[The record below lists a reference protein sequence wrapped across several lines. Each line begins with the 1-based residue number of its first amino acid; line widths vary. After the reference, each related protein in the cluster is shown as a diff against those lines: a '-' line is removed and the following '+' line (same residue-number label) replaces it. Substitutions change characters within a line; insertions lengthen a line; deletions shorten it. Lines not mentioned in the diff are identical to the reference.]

1 MRYAL
6 AGATGTLLLMVTAW
20 LGAPAQALALSEH
33 ASDHASTE
41 ETRTPIKHFVSLM
54 QENHSFDNYFGT
66 YPGADGVPDDVCMPS
81 GTDEPCVKPWRIGDS
96 AIEDLGHSATIY
108 ERQYAEGRL
117 DGFVSAFSGARMENY
132 KLPMGYYD
140 GKDIPFYWNLADEYV
155 LFDRN
160 FTSAN
165 AGSVANHMFW
175 VSGTPGGKDESIP
188 KEGFVAPTIFD
199 SLEKAGISWKF
210 YIQNYDP
217 SITFRSRGVSDR
229 GSQVI
234 WCPLLAYARFVDDP
248 ELNKHIVPL
257 SDYYKDLQRGT
268 LPAVSY
274 IVPSGSSEH
283 PPGSIAAGEAFVANL
298 ISELVRSSAWDSSA
312 FMWTYDDW
320 GGWYDHVAPP
330 KVDKHG
336 LGFRAPALLVS
347 AYAKKGH
354 VDSTT
359 IDFTSQLKFIESNW
373 GLPPLASRDAKANG
387 LDSAFDFASPPR
399 EPKYVDRVRGIEP
412 PEIKGQG
419 VVYGSYG
426 IGVAL
431 ALCVLTPAVRRRI
444 LKLRRPEPV
453 DAEGGA

>member
-1 MRYAL
+1 MKHAV
-6 AGATGTLLLMVTAW
+6 AGWAGIVLLLTVW
-20 LGAPAQALALSEH
+20 LGAPAPAVARGDHDQAS
-33 ASDHASTE
+33 SVQ
-41 ETRTPIKHFVSLM
+41 TRTPIKHFVTLM

-66 YPGADGVPDDVCMPS
+66 YPGADGLPENLCMPS
-81 GTDEPCVKPWRIGDS
+81 GTEEPCVKPWRIAES
-96 AIEDLGHSATIY
+96 AIEDLGHNATIF
-108 ERQYAEGRL
+108 ERQYAKGRM
-117 DGFVSAFSGARMENY
+117 DGFVSAFAGARMSNT

-140 GKDIPFYWNLADEYV
+140 GQDIPYYWNLADEYV

-175 VSGTPGGKDESIP
+175 VSGTAGGQKELIP
-188 KEGFVAPTIFD
+188 DEGFDAPTIFD

-217 SITFRSRGVSDR
+217 TITFRSRGVSDR

-257 SDYYKDLQRGT
+257 DEYYSDVQHGT
-268 LPAVSY
+268 LPSVSY

-298 ISELVRSSAWDSSA
+298 ISELVRSSAWESSA

-330 KVDKHG
+330 QVDEHG

-373 GLPPLASRDAKANG
+373 GIPALASRDAKANG
-387 LDSAFDFASPPR
+387 LDSAFDFSAPPR
-399 EPKYVDRVRGIEP
+399 EPKYVDRVRGVVQ
-412 PEIKGQG
+412 PEITGQG

-431 ALCVLTPAVRRRI
+431 AICVLLPPVRRRI
-444 LKLRRPEPV
+444 GKLRRT
-453 DAEGGA
+453 GAGESGAGA